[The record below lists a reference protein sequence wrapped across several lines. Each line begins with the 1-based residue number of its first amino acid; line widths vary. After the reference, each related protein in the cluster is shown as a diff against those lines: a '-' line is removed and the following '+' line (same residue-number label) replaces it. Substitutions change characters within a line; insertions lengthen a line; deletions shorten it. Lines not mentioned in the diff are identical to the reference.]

1 MARLFSDLYGV
12 GRYYYD
18 LDSAPGVVSPGV
30 GSVLFSGQ
38 VPIAVEPSSVFRTP
52 ATATLTL
59 SLLAPASDT
68 ILSPATAALSSVG
81 QIASE
86 LLQITVTPSSA
97 PDYTDAPE
105 TPPTIVYINTI
116 TPTTGA
122 VRISNLTLNVTQGGN
137 ILTVSPGVSSLSM
150 LTGTPTLIFSV
161 IGVGSASVNGLVP
174 DLQTTLA
181 IDLEEGAA
189 LTVEGFAPTVE
200 VGFVWRDVDA
210 PPALTWS

>member
-1 MARLFSDLYGV
+1 MARLFSDLRGV

-30 GSVLFSGQ
+30 GSVSFSGQ

-59 SLLAPASDT
+59 SLLVPASDT
-68 ILSPATAALSSVG
+68 ILSPNKATLSTVG

-86 LLQITVTPSSA
+86 LRQIVLTPTSF

-105 TPPTIVYINTI
+105 TPPTILYINTI

-122 VRISNLTLNVTQGGN
+122 ARISNLTLNVTQGGN

-150 LTGTPTLIFSV
+150 LTGAPTLIFSV
-161 IGVGSASVNGLVP
+161 IGVGSASVNGLAP
-174 DLQTTLA
+174 SLQTTLA
-181 IDLEEGAA
+181 IDLEESAA
-189 LTVEGFAPTVE
+189 LTVEGFAPTID

-210 PPALTWS
+210 PPALSWS

>member
-1 MARLFSDLYGV
+1 MS
-12 GRYYYD
+12 
-18 LDSAPGVVSPGV
+18 
-30 GSVLFSGQ
+30 FSGQ

-68 ILSPATAALSSVG
+68 ILSPNKATLSTVG

-86 LLQITVTPSSA
+86 LRQIVLTPTSF

-105 TPPTIVYINTI
+105 TPPTILYINTI

-137 ILTVSPGVSSLSM
+137 ILTVSPGVSSLSL
-150 LTGTPTLIFSV
+150 LTGVPTLIFSV

-174 DLQTTLA
+174 SLQTTLA
-181 IDLEEGAA
+181 IDIDDVGL
-189 LTVEGFAPTVE
+189 LTVEGFAPTVD
-200 VGFVWRDVDA
+200 VGFVWRDVEA